1 MYRKPNTYMY
11 ICENKI
17 HIYTYI
23 YSNLKKYNFTET
35 FILSNGTRFIL
46 IVIVIDT
53 DWSHLGVYV

>member
-46 IVIVIDT
+46 IVIVINT
-53 DWSHLGVYV
+53 D